1 MGHAVLVNSSTHP
14 NAKQAPLFYGTV
26 KPRTTVFLKQRIVSL
41 QLPKFAMSVEYSEWQ
56 TLVKILFGYLP
67 PSNAAFQH

>member
-1 MGHAVLVNSSTHP
+1 MGHAVL
-14 NAKQAPLFYGTV
+14 PLFYGKV

-41 QLPKFAMSVEYSEWQ
+41 QLPKFAMSVEYSVSQEISTKPLSKKFAQ
-56 TLVKILFGYLP
+56 P